1 MARSVAS
8 RWGLVLGAGKFIV
21 SPKSFYC
28 CCDASATDEPPPLVF
43 VLISL
48 NAEPPSPTIFRS
60 LGSFKARLSCKM
72 TLLTWRVV
80 PCAAGVGL
88 AGGAVP
94 LLVNIIFFQ
103 L

>member
-1 MARSVAS
+1 MARREAS

-28 CCDASATDEPPPLVF
+28 CWVPSATDEPPPLVF

-60 LGSFKARLSCKM
+60 LGRFNARLSCKM
-72 TLLTWRVV
+72 TVLTWRVV
-80 PCAAGVGL
+80 LCTAGVAL
-88 AGGAVP
+88 VGGVVP
-94 LLVNIIFFQ
+94 LLVNIIFFRI
-103 L
+103 